1 MLQSTMALFGE
12 KMDGQPLVEDPCKQF
27 FTTIVEF
34 AKAFYAVVDDNNR
47 RRAEEKRSARVKA
60 QMAALQ
66 EAKKAKL
73 SAAEKISR
81 GEVTSE
87 LRSDNDG
94 IRISTIPTL
103 EDVPDD
109 ADTAV
114 DHEFEDDT
122 VLAIRL
128 SPLNLRAASTDESM
142 DYIRHTILGTSPGRS
157 ERVTAA
163 SFFGVALAEE
173 GGGTGT
179 GFEDASRLSIMASS
193 SAGFIAAEDNLFE
206 RFHTAQAVSSDI
218 VVDGYSNKL
227 KKIGSTLAVD
237 FESAYP

>member
-1 MLQSTMALFGE
+1 MALFGE
-12 KMDGQPLVEDPCKQF
+12 KMDGQPLVDDPCKQF

-73 SAAEKISR
+73 SAADKLSR

-87 LRSDNDG
+87 LRSDG
-94 IRISTIPTL
+94 IQISTIPTL
-103 EDVPDD
+103 DDTPDEVD
-109 ADTAV
+109 STA
-114 DHEFEDDT
+114 EPGFEDDS
-122 VLAIRL
+122 VLATRL

-157 ERVTAA
+157 ERLTAA

-173 GGGTGT
+173 GGGAGL
-179 GFEDASRLSIMASS
+179 EDVSRLSMPSS

-206 RFHTAQAVSSDI
+206 RFYTAQAVSSDI
-218 VVDGYSNKL
+218 VVDEYSNKL